1 MALEKITTEKIQ
13 ASIPAWEEKS
23 ADSYG
28 EQVRQYMA
36 KKEAILAQNAQKQA
50 KLAEIKRLGGLRQ
63 YETFKAENFENKA
76 VLELLKD
83 FPNKN
88 YFIWGSAGVGKTHLA
103 VSVIRNIKNAFLTRV
118 SDISRE
124 IRQDITAE
132 REEQIINKYSTT
144 PLLIDDLGSEKM
156 TDFLQNIF
164 FEIIDKRWSNMI
176 NGLII
181 TSNIDLERLSGVIGN
196 RTVSRIIGLVGR
208 ENIFELGGFD
218 RRKR

>member
-1 MALEKITTEKIQ
+1 MALEKITIEKTQ
-13 ASIPAWEEKS
+13 ASIQDLAEKS
-23 ADSYG
+23 DDSYAQ
-28 EQVRQYMA
+28 QVRRFIERQ
-36 KKEAILAQNAQKQA
+36 EAERAQNAQKQA

-103 VSVIRNIKNAFLTRV
+103 VAIIRNIKNAFLTRV

-156 TDFLQNIF
+156 TEFLQNIF
-164 FEIIDKRWSNMI
+164 FEIIDRRWSNMV

-208 ENIFELGGFD
+208 ENIFELSGFD
-218 RRKR
+218 RRKK

>member
-1 MALEKITTEKIQ
+1 MA
-13 ASIPAWEEKS
+13 EKS
-23 ADSYG
+23 DDSYAQ
-28 EQVRQYMA
+28 QVRRFIERQ
-36 KKEAILAQNAQKQA
+36 EAERAQNAQKQA

-103 VSVIRNIKNAFLTRV
+103 VAIIRNIKNAFLTRV

-156 TDFLQNIF
+156 TEFLQNIF
-164 FEIIDKRWSNMI
+164 FEIIDRRWSNMV

-208 ENIFELGGFD
+208 ENIFELSGFD
-218 RRKR
+218 RRKK

>member
-1 MALEKITTEKIQ
+1 MEREMAER
-13 ASIPAWEEKS
+13 
-23 ADSYG
+23 
-28 EQVRQYMA
+28 EQNER
-36 KKEAILAQNAQKQA
+36 KQA

-76 VLELLKD
+76 VLSLLKNY
-83 FPNKN
+83 PKEN

-103 VSVIRNIKNAFLTRV
+103 VSVIRNVKNAFLTRV

-124 IRQDITAE
+124 VRQDITAE
-132 REEQIINKYSTT
+132 REEQIIKKYSTT
-144 PLLIDDLGSEKM
+144 PLLLDDLGSEKM
-156 TDFLQNIF
+156 TEFLQNIF
-164 FEIIDKRWSNMI
+164 FEIIDKRWSNMV